1 MSPSKSLHQ
10 QYDKVCKE
18 TSIFD
23 SKYEVEI
30 PKVDEN
36 CLLLG
41 RVLGRGG
48 FSAVSE
54 IRSILLPQN
63 ETSDAKLQFM
73 AKNCIRDGD
82 ARYAFKKLTLDKT
95 DINTYEGGLLD
106 LALESKFLA
115 VIDHPH
121 IIKLRACSLANPI
134 DDNFFVILDRLYNT
148 LEKEIFLWKKQ
159 KNDNSLLK
167 LFDRKGKRQKKF
179 LVKRLTVAYG
189 ITSAMSLLHERRIIY
204 RDLAADNIGFDVRGE
219 VKIFDFGLAKELN
232 PSLQLQDGN
241 YKLTGF
247 TGSLRY
253 MAPEVVN
260 SIPYNL
266 SADVFS
272 FGVIL
277 WVITSCSI
285 PYQGWTVKMYKEKVA
300 GKGLRPTINE
310 SWRKEISNLI

>member
-1 MSPSKSLHQ
+1 LNHK
-10 QYDKVCKE
+10 
-18 TSIFD
+18 
-23 SKYEVEI
+23 
-30 PKVDEN
+30 
-36 CLLLG
+36 
-41 RVLGRGG
+41 
-48 FSAVSE
+48 
-54 IRSILLPQN
+54 
-63 ETSDAKLQFM
+63 
-73 AKNCIRDGD
+73 
-82 ARYAFKKLTLDKT
+82 
-95 DINTYEGGLLD
+95 
-106 LALESKFLA
+106 
-115 VIDHPH
+115 
-121 IIKLRACSLANPI
+121 
-134 DDNFFVILDRLYNT
+134 
-148 LEKEIFLWKKQ
+148 
-159 KNDNSLLK
+159 
-167 LFDRKGKRQKKF
+167 
-179 LVKRLTVAYG
+179 
-189 ITSAMSLLHERRIIY
+189 
-204 RDLAADNIGFDVRGE
+204 AADNIGFDVRGE

-310 SWRKEISNLI
+310 SWRKEISNLIKSCWAQDSRKRPSFEEVMEHLQKVIVTLSSGDRVQLDLDLSRTSLRGSKNMQF